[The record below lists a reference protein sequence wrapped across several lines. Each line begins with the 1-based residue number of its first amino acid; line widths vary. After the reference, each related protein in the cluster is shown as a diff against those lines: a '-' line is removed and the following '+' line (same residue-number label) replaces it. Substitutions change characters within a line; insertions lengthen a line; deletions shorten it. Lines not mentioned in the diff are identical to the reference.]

1 MLPRFLKALLQTPAC
16 VACSEHGATRGLLCA
31 DCHLGEP
38 FSAATQSLSREVDCV
53 CAHDYQL
60 ETVGGVFLTGAYVCR
75 LCSDRIGMSQE
86 QFHRHA
92 DYPRHYQEGGHI
104 AYPERD
110 RH

>member
-1 MLPRFLKALLQTPAC
+1 MLPQFIKSLLQAPAC
-16 VACSEHGATRGLLCA
+16 VVCSEHEATRGLLCD
-31 DCHLGEP
+31 DCHLGETL
-38 FSAATQSLSREVDCV
+38 SVATQVLSRAVDRV

-92 DYPRHYQEGGHI
+92 DYPRHYQESGHI
-104 AYPERD
+104 EHPERD
-110 RH
+110 RR